1 MVQPFEAAT
10 RFQGMSNAG
19 SQHKSALEARQGVS
33 GMGVRYVLAISLSA
47 ALAGMALLWF
57 FLGTP

>member
-1 MVQPFEAAT
+1 
-10 RFQGMSNAG
+10 MSNAG
-19 SQHKSALEARQGVS
+19 TPHKSAVEARQGVS

-57 FLGTP
+57 FFGTP

>member
-1 MVQPFEAAT
+1 MQPFKDAP

-19 SQHKSALEARQGVS
+19 TQHKSAVEARQGVS

-47 ALAGMALLWF
+47 SLAGMALLWF
-57 FLGTP
+57 FFGTP